1 MIRIGIDM
9 GGTNLRAALV
19 DQTGIIRKE
28 IVPCPANAEDP
39 AEVLE
44 ALASLIS
51 SIITDEVRNIGIG
64 VPSVVDVEKGIV
76 YNVTNIPCW
85 KEVHLK
91 DYLEQRF
98 PGVHV
103 CVNNDA
109 NCFALAEARYGA
121 ARGLKDVVG
130 ITLGTGTGA
139 GIVIDGKLYNG
150 ANVGAG
156 EICYLPY
163 GDSYIENYTSGNF
176 FKRFGLS
183 GKKAS
188 ALARSEAATAGQ
200 TATTAYSPTAGQT
213 AAQDFIPSVASAQSI
228 WEEFG
233 RHVGA
238 LIKMVMLAYD
248 PQAVVIGGGIAAEK
262 DLYEHAMRESLKDFW
277 YPVTAEKLILKFS
290 ELQDGALLGAASL
303 D

>member
-1 MIRIGIDM
+1 MVRIGIDM

-19 DQTGIIRKE
+19 DETGIIRKE
-28 IVPCPANAEDP
+28 IVPCPAGAEDP
-39 AEVLE
+39 VEVLE
-44 ALASLIS
+44 ALASLVS
-51 SIITDEVRNIGIG
+51 SIITDEVKNIGIG

-76 YNVTNIPCW
+76 YNVTNIPSW

-91 DYLEQRF
+91 DYLEGRF
-98 PGVHV
+98 PGVCV

-109 NCFALAEARYGA
+109 NCFALAEAKYGGA
-121 ARGLKDVVG
+121 KGLKDVVG
-130 ITLGTGTGA
+130 LTLGTGTGA

-156 EICYLPY
+156 EVCYLPY

-176 FKRFGLS
+176 FKRYGMD

-188 ALARSEAATAGQ
+188 ALAREGNEEAIAL
-200 TATTAYSPTAGQT
+200 
-213 AAQDFIPSVASAQSI
+213 
-228 WEEFG
+228 WREFG

-238 LIKMVMLAYD
+238 LLKMIMLTYD
-248 PQAVVIGGGIAAEK
+248 PQAVVIGGGIAGEK
-262 DLYEHAMRESLKDFW
+262 DLYEAAARESMKDFW
-277 YPVTAEKLILKFS
+277 YPVTAEKLVLKFS

-303 D
+303 E